1 MIQKRFLYI
10 NGNLLLRRLFIIT
23 FIIEIGIFI
32 GVSSIYIQDNYL
44 LSIFKSEQQ
53 SITSMSLIA
62 MIFEIFPHNLL
73 VATLEFIPFIGQ
85 LFFVLS
91 SAATALILSVE
102 GSSMHISGFFVFL
115 SLAMLPHTWLE
126 LPAYAVATSTS
137 EYLIYLIVKRGR
149 ILSDNIKKVF
159 YMYLFVVFE
168 LVIAAIFESIEIL
181 LLRSYSSLDGTL
193 FSIALWTPGIPVIYL
208 LVKLYRKI
216 DENEYYVKKL
226 SRKQHI
232 G

>member
-1 MIQKRFLYI
+1 
-10 NGNLLLRRLFIIT
+10 
-23 FIIEIGIFI
+23 
-32 GVSSIYIQDNYL
+32 
-44 LSIFKSEQQ
+44 
-53 SITSMSLIA
+53 
-62 MIFEIFPHNLL
+62 
-73 VATLEFIPFIGQ
+73 
-85 LFFVLS
+85 
-91 SAATALILSVE
+91 
-102 GSSMHISGFFVFL
+102 MHISGFFVFL

-193 FSIALWTPGIPVIYL
+193 FSIALWTPAIPVIYL